1 VKPAGKALEIVAVGL
16 GQAGGNIAA
25 ELARRG
31 YRALAL
37 NTASSDLGS
46 LGKSGLELPED
57 QRMYIGVDGHDGA
70 GSDAGYG
77 RECVT
82 VHASQIR
89 ERVNEFVGDADVVL
103 LTCGLGGGTGS
114 SVAELVKVL
123 DELSLPIMV
132 LATLPADHESGIAK
146 VNAVRAVNE
155 LVKEN
160 LLGWV
165 FIDNSRLAQG
175 HSNVG
180 LDRFYLEVNKALV
193 EPLHQLNVLNE
204 REGVVPIRTLD
215 GEDLRTL
222 LLSGGILNV
231 GAKELSAL
239 TAESVIEAVRESAQ
253 FNPIMPEGFSL
264 ESVSYLGL
272 VIEAPEGMLH
282 NTPFSLFEQI
292 SEQLKDETGGGAI
305 YLGVYR
311 DDNADQATV
320 RLIASSQ
327 SVPEGIQEMVSAAKR
342 EGAQMRDKLQQ
353 TLSGLDLGEI
363 EEYELFRTSP
373 GATRRR
379 IPEQR
384 SRIAERPASPPRA
397 SAKSSKSKSS
407 KSKSDDGEG
416 DAKGE
421 PEKKVET
428 KPEAKPETKPET
440 KPESAPK
447 VITQPKEVAASIPPP
462 GGASAADRET
472 YDNMVS
478 EYKSSESDEIK
489 RQLAERL
496 EADRLSD
503 NSLVRYYA
511 VRAMTKLD
519 TDIFADAL
527 QAATE
532 DEDAT
537 VRAIASKA
545 LSQRA

>member
-1 VKPAGKALEIVAVGL
+1 MKPAGKALEIVAVGL